1 MKGLYQNLYCSKIT
15 RQIEENVMRKEVGR
29 GREAPLDGFALMT
42 RAARFALQSILE
54 HGPEFT
60 GLTIFCG
67 KGNNAGDGY
76 LLAKLAQEAGFQVQ
90 VISVFDPTLLSP
102 DAKRAFEQAVGV
114 GVVVESDAAE
124 IRFNLLIDAI
134 FGIGLREGLPTNVV
148 NCIDRINA
156 HRGFVVALDVPTGI
170 DSDTGFIDE
179 NNGTP
184 RAVRASLTICFI
196 TLKQGL
202 FTGKAREFSGRK
214 LLGDLDIDKKYFFN
228 CPSKSILRWEASAA
242 AKFEGSIHK
251 HKRGRVLILGGDEGM
266 GGAVIMSANA
276 ALRVGTGLV
285 VVGCRGSHHGP
296 LLSRLPEVMT
306 LKISEEGSIGNL
318 GSYDL
323 ILIGPGLG
331 RSDWGRRVFETALAS
346 GLPLVIDADGL
357 YWLSREKSAIE
368 NRTFFIT
375 PHSGEAARLLGVES
389 SDIERNRFQA
399 VESLSAKYHC
409 AGVLKGPG
417 SIVFFGADHYVCD
430 HGGPA
435 MASAGM
441 GDVLAGTVAGML
453 ASNGLSRIDVR
464 DFRTKEILANAVAL
478 HSACADELVADKGV
492 RGLLASDL
500 AEHLPAMF

>member
-1 MKGLYQNLYCSKIT
+1 MKGLYQNLYTRDAT
-15 RQIEENVMRKEVGR
+15 RQIEESVIRKEAG
-29 GREAPLDGFALMT
+29 EATALDGFELMT

-54 HGPEFT
+54 NGPDFT

-76 LLAKLAQEAGFQVQ
+76 LIAKLAQEAGFLVQ
-90 VISVFDPTLLSP
+90 VISVFDPVLLPP

-134 FGIGLREGLPTNVV
+134 FGIGLRKGLPTNVL

-156 HRGFVVALDVPTGI
+156 HKGFVVALDVPTGI
-170 DSDTGFIDE
+170 DSDTGFFDE
-179 NNGTP
+179 DNGTP

-202 FTGKAREFSGRK
+202 FTGKARSFSGRK
-214 LLGDLDIDKKYFFN
+214 LLGDLGVDERYFFDR
-228 CPSKSILRWEASAA
+228 PSKSLLRWEASAA
-242 AKFEGSIHK
+242 EKFEGSIYK
-251 HKRGRVLILGGDEGM
+251 HKRGRLLILGGDEGM
-266 GGAVIMSANA
+266 GGAVIMAANA

-285 VVGCRGSHHGP
+285 VVGCRGSHHMP

-306 LKISEEGSIGNL
+306 LKVAEKGSIGNL

-331 RSDWGRRVFETALAS
+331 RSDWGRMVFETALAS

-357 YWLSREKSAIE
+357 YWLSKVKSAAE

-375 PHSGEAARLLGVES
+375 PHSGEAARLLEVES
-389 SDIERNRFQA
+389 GDIEGDRFLA

-417 SIVFFGADHYVCD
+417 SIVFCGADHYVCD

-441 GDVLAGTVAGML
+441 GDVLAGAVAGML
-453 ASNGLSRIDVR
+453 ASNGLARIDTR

-478 HSACADELVADKGV
+478 HSACADELAADKGA
-492 RGLLASDL
+492 RGLLASDV

>member
-1 MKGLYQNLYCSKIT
+1 MKGLYQNLYTSDAT
-15 RQIEENVMRKEVGR
+15 RQIEESVMRKEADK
-29 GREAPLDGFALMT
+29 ETALDGFELMT
-42 RAARFALQSILE
+42 RAARFALRSILE
-54 HGPEFT
+54 NGPDFT

-76 LLAKLAQEAGFQVQ
+76 LIAKLAQEAGFLVQ
-90 VISVFDPTLLSP
+90 VISVFDPAFLSP
-102 DAKRAFEQAVGV
+102 DAKRAFDQAVRV
-114 GVVVESDAAE
+114 GVVVESDTVQ
-124 IRFNLLIDAI
+124 IRFNIVIDAI
-134 FGIGLREGLPTNVV
+134 FGIGLRKGLPPNVL

-156 HRGFVVALDVPTGI
+156 HSGFVVALDVPTGI
-170 DSDTGFIDE
+170 DSDTGSIDE
-179 NNGTP
+179 DHGTP
-184 RAVRASLTICFI
+184 SAVKASLTICFI

-202 FTGKAREFSGRK
+202 FTGKARSFSGRK
-214 LLGDLDIDKKYFFN
+214 LLGDLGVDKKYLFDR
-228 CPSKSILRWEASAA
+228 PSKSLLRWDASAA
-242 AKFEGSIHK
+242 ANFEGSIYK
-251 HKRGRVLILGGDEGM
+251 HKRGRLLILGGDEGM
-266 GGAVIMSANA
+266 GGAVIMAANA

-306 LKISEEGSIGNL
+306 LEVSEEGSISTL

-331 RSDWGRRVFETALAS
+331 RSDWGKKVFETALAS

-357 YWLSREKSAIE
+357 YWLSTEKSVTE
-368 NRTFFIT
+368 DRTFFIT

-399 VESLSAKYHC
+399 AESLSIKYHC

-417 SIVFFGADHYVCD
+417 SIVFVGKDHYVCD

-453 ASNGLSRIDVR
+453 ASNALSRIDPR

-478 HSACADELVADKGV
+478 HSACADELVSDKSA

>member
-1 MKGLYQNLYCSKIT
+1 MKGLYQNLYTRDAT
-15 RQIEENVMRKEVGR
+15 RQIEESVMRKEAG
-29 GREAPLDGFALMT
+29 EETALDGFELMT

-54 HGPEFT
+54 NGPDFT

-76 LLAKLAQEAGFQVQ
+76 LIAKLAQEAGFLVQ
-90 VISVFDPTLLSP
+90 VISVFDPALLPP

-134 FGIGLREGLPTNVV
+134 FGIGLRKGLPTNVL

-156 HRGFVVALDVPTGI
+156 HKGFVVALDVPTGI

-179 NNGTP
+179 DNGTP
-184 RAVRASLTICFI
+184 GAVRASLTICFI

-202 FTGKAREFSGRK
+202 FTGKARSFSGRK
-214 LLGDLDIDKKYFFN
+214 LLGDLGVDKKYFFDQ
-228 CPSKSILRWEASAA
+228 PSKSLLRWEASAA
-242 AKFEGSIHK
+242 EKFEGSIYK
-251 HKRGRVLILGGDEGM
+251 HKRGRLLILGGDEGM
-266 GGAVIMSANA
+266 GGAVIMAANA

-285 VVGCRGSHHGP
+285 VVGCRGSHHSP

-306 LKISEEGSIGNL
+306 LKVAEDGSIGNL

-331 RSDWGRRVFETALAS
+331 RSDWGRMVFETALAS

-357 YWLSREKSAIE
+357 YWLSKEKSAAE

-375 PHSGEAARLLGVES
+375 PHSGEAARLLEVES
-389 SDIERNRFQA
+389 GDIEGDRFQA

-417 SIVFFGADHYVCD
+417 SIVFCGADHYVCD

-441 GDVLAGTVAGML
+441 GDVLAGAVAGML
-453 ASNGLSRIDVR
+453 ASNGLSRIDTR

-478 HSACADELVADKGV
+478 HSACADELVADKGA